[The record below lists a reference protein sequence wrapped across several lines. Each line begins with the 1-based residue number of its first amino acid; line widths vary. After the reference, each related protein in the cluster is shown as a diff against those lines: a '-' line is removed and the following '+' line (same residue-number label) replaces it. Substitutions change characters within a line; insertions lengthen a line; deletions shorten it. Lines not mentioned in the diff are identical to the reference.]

1 MCCWP
6 SRPTLDGAA
15 VISHKEH
22 RYLQVI
28 EGERVVT
35 QDDMAKLMCT
45 TTQAVGKILNSMTDR
60 GLLTKRECALPG
72 KPYQYLLTLDS
83 KTLVNVLRK
92 LK

>member
-1 MCCWP
+1 M
-6 SRPTLDGAA
+6 
-15 VISHKEH
+15 ISHKEY

-35 QDDMAKLMCT
+35 QADMAKLMCT
-45 TTQAVGKILNSMTDR
+45 TTQTTGKILNGMVDR
-60 GLLTKRECALPG
+60 GLLTRRECALPG

>member
-1 MCCWP
+1 M
-6 SRPTLDGAA
+6 
-15 VISHKEH
+15 ISHKEY

-28 EGERVVT
+28 ECERVVT
-35 QDDMAKLMCT
+35 QADMAKLMCA
-45 TTQAVGKILNSMTDR
+45 TTQSVGKILNAMTDR
-60 GLLTKRECALPG
+60 GLLTRRECDLPG

>member
-1 MCCWP
+1 M
-6 SRPTLDGAA
+6 
-15 VISHKEH
+15 ISHKEY

-28 EGERVVT
+28 ECERYVT
-35 QDDMAKLMCT
+35 QADMAKLMCT
-45 TTQAVGKILNSMTDR
+45 TTQQVGKILNCMVDR
-60 GLLTKRECALPG
+60 GLLTMRECDLPG

>member
-1 MCCWP
+1 M
-6 SRPTLDGAA
+6 
-15 VISHKEH
+15 ISNKEY

-35 QDDMAKLMCT
+35 QADMAKLMCT
-45 TTQAVGKILNSMTDR
+45 STQTVGKILNCMTDR
-60 GLLTKRECALPG
+60 GLLTRRECALPG

>member
-1 MCCWP
+1 M
-6 SRPTLDGAA
+6 
-15 VISHKEH
+15 ISNKEY

-35 QDDMAKLMCT
+35 QSDMARLMCD

-60 GLLTKRECALPG
+60 GLLTRRECDLPG

>member
-1 MCCWP
+1 M
-6 SRPTLDGAA
+6 
-15 VISHKEH
+15 ISHKEY

-35 QDDMAKLMCT
+35 QADMAKLMCA
-45 TTQAVGKILNSMTDR
+45 TTQTTGKILNGMVDR
-60 GLLTKRECALPG
+60 GLLTRRECALPG

>member
-1 MCCWP
+1 M
-6 SRPTLDGAA
+6 
-15 VISHKEH
+15 ISNKEY

-35 QDDMAKLMCT
+35 QSDMAKLMCA
-45 TTQAVGKILNSMTDR
+45 TTQSVGKILNAMTDR
-60 GLLTKRECALPG
+60 GLLTMRECELPG

>member
-1 MCCWP
+1 M
-6 SRPTLDGAA
+6 
-15 VISHKEH
+15 ISNKEY

-35 QDDMAKLMCT
+35 QSDMARLMCT
-45 TTQAVGKILNSMTDR
+45 STQAVGKILNCMTDR
-60 GLLTKRECALPG
+60 GLLTRRECDLPG